1 MKKST
6 LFYKIFLPIFLL
18 GTVLVLGF
26 SLFIYKTTYE
36 SIEKNYLSDKES
48 LLRQIKTNIESKIR
62 TIEYSFSTYGSTKNF
77 SDIFTKPLSYTEYP
91 VYSEVRKELNFIE
104 TIVMDDNNT
113 YDLISLKGKW
123 GVINGSLSQLS
134 EEEINNYRN
143 KYINNNNNLFWK
155 KQSKGIEMII
165 ALPMFVQ
172 DKYALGIASI
182 DNYTLNKTIE
192 QSGEDVL
199 KIEND
204 QGVLFNEER
213 SSQNS
218 LPFQELDDLL
228 EYNKTKVLHQD
239 GRNYVLL
246 KSDYNNWIYS
256 LEVDQSTVGTMIRNL
271 RIGLFT
277 VSMTLVG
284 LVCFLSYSFSE
295 RFTRPISQ
303 IQERLNLK
311 SQGFNQKELDDVAH
325 SVSQIIGENESLS
338 ANLVTQKPQLE
349 TLFVLSLFRNRVEK
363 RELAQRLQQFGYSA
377 EDECYYTALVQID
390 LLEDSHGGERDLL
403 LLAINNMIA
412 EIVPKENRMIPI
424 VLNEEMQATIYRMK
438 KGHDEARKEVMA
450 YCRQIQKAIKEYLN
464 LTVSI
469 GVSEQFE
476 TLNESK
482 QSVDRA
488 KEALYYRVN
497 TGPNSIIF
505 YQEIVS
511 ADHEKTLIRYPIE
524 KQNRL
529 FEAIRSGEKEIEE
542 PLHALIVEMFSQNK
556 NPLSR
561 EVVVIRLI
569 NELVQ
574 LGQLLG
580 VDTTDFEDLKQL
592 YIRVLNT
599 YHPKELEKVV
609 LEQLVIPIARGSQEI
624 TEQEFKTLSEN
635 IIHII
640 YNEYDQDLSLDV
652 IADRLHYNPNYLSS
666 VFKKE
671 TGENFG
677 DFVQNHRLEVAK
689 QWLRETNFSVKEI
702 AERLRYRNPQNFI
715 RFFKKKEQITPGE
728 YRKKSS

>member
-18 GTVLVLGF
+18 GTILVLGF

-36 SIEKNYLSDKES
+36 SIETNYLSDKES
-48 LLRQIKTNIESKIR
+48 LLRQIKTNIEWKIR

-77 SDIFTKPLSYTEYP
+77 SDIFTKPLSYKEYP

-104 TIVMDDNNT
+104 TIVMDDNT

-134 EEEINNYRN
+134 EEEISNYRN

-155 KQSKGIEMII
+155 KQPKGIEMII

-192 QSGEDVL
+192 QSGDDVL

-204 QGVLFNEER
+204 QGILFNEEH
-213 SSQNS
+213 SSQND
-218 LPFQELDDLL
+218 LTYQKLDDLL

-271 RIGLFT
+271 RIGLLT

-295 RFTRPISQ
+295 RFSRPISQ

-438 KGHDEARKEVMA
+438 KGHTEARKEVMA

-511 ADHEKTLIRYPIE
+511 ADHEKTLIRYPVE

-529 FEAIRSGEKEIEE
+529 FEAIRSGDQEIEE
-542 PLHALIVEMFSQNK
+542 PLHVLIVEMFSQNK

-592 YIRVLNT
+592 YIKVLNT

-609 LEQLVIPIARGSQEI
+609 LNQLVIPITRGSQEI